1 MSQPCPP
8 HPRLSCS
15 RDARACDARLST
27 RPHAPPHSS
36 PQAHLDP
43 DRELRLTGLV
53 TLLVGGTGGLI
64 GSHSPGLVALN
75 QEVGSART
83 SGVCQALLLLL
94 LWPSHPL
101 PGRAGCGALLTPLSL
116 YNRLTAFPLTN
127 LLPRFLLGGVLM
139 SIGDTQPRAGREE

>member
-1 MSQPCPP
+1 MSAASAALLF
-8 HPRLSCS
+8 PRCTGVRCTALYSP
-15 RDARACDARLST
+15 ARPAATSL
-27 RPHAPPHSS
+27 
-36 PQAHLDP
+36 QAHLDP

>member
-1 MSQPCPP
+1 MSAASAALLF
-8 HPRLSCS
+8 PRCAGVRCTALYSP
-15 RDARACDARLST
+15 ARPAA
-27 RPHAPPHSS
+27 SS
-36 PQAHLDP
+36 LQAHLDP

-94 LWPSHPL
+94 LW
-101 PGRAGCGALLTPLSL
+101 
-116 YNRLTAFPLTN
+116 LTAFPLTD